1 MNKPLTLGSLFD
13 GSGTFP
19 MMAMLSGIVPVWK
32 SEIEPFP
39 IEVTKKRLPFVK
51 HLGDI
56 NSINGAEIEPVDI
69 ITFGSPCTDLSVAG
83 KRQGLNAARSGLF
96 FQAVRIIKEMRCAT
110 NGKYPRFAVW
120 ENVTGAFSSNGGED
134 FRCVLEEFCKIK
146 DAGLSVPKPKP
157 EKWTKAGE
165 IMGENFSVA
174 YRTFDAQY
182 WGVPQR
188 RMRVYLVADFDGGCA
203 SKILFESEGVS
214 GYSAESFRSWQET
227 ARSFGNCS
235 EETGTGMMF
244 ENHSQDTRY
253 TGPLCVAQTVSA
265 TYGTGGNNQP
275 FVVES
280 AVVPATLK
288 IRCGHG
294 NGGRGAL
301 IQKNKSATLSC
312 NNDQTLF
319 VPKAYGICGKYSNS
333 MLSDNPNSGFYEAE
347 TSRTIDTSNQSPC
360 KNQGGMVVLEGNG
373 SRPSHH
379 GDGYKES
386 ETMYTLNC
394 TENHAVSYGIG
405 RPAMNQGYNAR
416 FSFQIEEEKSPTLV
430 ASGAGGIAHPKYS
443 TSKNSHHTVAE
454 KEKANT
460 LVASDYKDPPVV
472 NDSTPEIEYIV
483 RRLTPQ
489 ECALLQG
496 MPTWWCD
503 ELGTENPT
511 DTQID
516 WWQNVFETYNKAIG
530 KACKPKS
537 RKQIEKWLKN
547 PYSDSATYKMWGN
560 GIASSNAWFVLSGI
574 AYYAQ
579 NEGK

>member
-19 MMAMLSGIVPVWK
+19 VAGMLSGIVPVWK

-39 IEVTKKRLPFVK
+39 IAVTEKRLPFVK

-56 NSINGAEIEPVDI
+56 NKINGAEIEPVDI
-69 ITFGSPCTDLSVAG
+69 ITFGSPCTDLSCAG
-83 KRQGLNAARSGLF
+83 KRHGLNAARSGLF

-134 FRCVLEEFCKIK
+134 FRCVLEELCKIK
-146 DAGLSVPKPKP
+146 IPDISVPKP

-165 IMGENFSVA
+165 ILADGFSLA
-174 YRTFDAQY
+174 YRTVDAQY

-188 RMRVYLVADFDGGCA
+188 RMRIYLVADFDGECA

-214 GYSAESFRSWQET
+214 GYSPQGFRSWKET
-227 ARSFGNCS
+227 AGSFGTCS
-235 EETGTGMMF
+235 EETSTGLVF
-244 ENHSQDTRY
+244 SNHGQDTRFK
-253 TGPLCVAQTVSA
+253 GPVEVAETVSA

-280 AVVPATLK
+280 AFVPKTLK
-288 IRCGHG
+288 IRCGGG
-294 NGGRGAL
+294 NGGKGAL
-301 IQKNKSATLSC
+301 IQENKFATLSC

-333 MLSDNPNSGFYEAE
+333 MLSDNPNSGFYEAD
-347 TSRTIDTSNQSPC
+347 TARTIDTSNQSPC
-360 KNQGGMVVLEGNG
+360 KNQGGIVVVEGNG

-379 GDGYKES
+379 GNGYKES

-394 TENHAVSYGIG
+394 TENHAVAYGIG
-405 RPAMNQGYNAR
+405 RPAMNQGYNAK
-416 FSFQIEEEKSPTLV
+416 FSFQIEEETSPTLV
-430 ASGAGGIAHPKYS
+430 ASGAGGIAHPVYS

-460 LVASDYKDPPVV
+460 LVASDYKDPPLV
-472 NDSTPEIEYIV
+472 NAPEYIV

-503 ELGTENPT
+503 DIGIKNPT
-511 DTQID
+511 EKQIR
-516 WWQNVFETYNKAIG
+516 WWQNVFETYNKAVG
-530 KACKPKS
+530 KICKPKS
-537 RKQIEKWLKN
+537 RKQLEKWLKD
-547 PYSDSATYKMWGN
+547 PYSDSAAYKMWGN
-560 GIASSNAWFVLSGI
+560 GIYLGNAWFVLSGI

-579 NEGK
+579 NTA

>member
-19 MMAMLSGIVPVWK
+19 VAGMLSGILPVWK

-39 IEVTKKRLPFVK
+39 IAVTEKRLPFVK

-56 NSINGAEIEPVDI
+56 NCINGAEIEPVDI

-120 ENVTGAFSSNGGED
+120 ENVVGALSSNKGED
-134 FRCVLEEFCKIK
+134 FRCVLKELCKIK
-146 DAGLSVPKPKP
+146 IPDISVPKP
-157 EKWTKAGE
+157 EKWTKSGE
-165 IMGENFSVA
+165 ILADGFSLA
-174 YRTFDAQY
+174 YRTVDAQY

-188 RMRVYLVADFDGGCA
+188 RMRIYLVADFDGGCA
-203 SKILFESEGVS
+203 SKILFESEGGT
-214 GYSAESFRSWQET
+214 GYSAESFRAWQET
-227 ARSFGNCS
+227 AQSFGNCS
-235 EETGTGMMF
+235 EETGSGLMF

-253 TGPLCVAQTVSA
+253 TGPLNVAQTVSA

-280 AVVPATLK
+280 SVVPATLK

-333 MLSDNPNSGFYEAE
+333 MLSNNPNSGFYEAD

-360 KNQGGMVVLEGNG
+360 KNQGGMVVVEGNG

-416 FSFQIEEEKSPTLV
+416 FSFQVEEEKSPTIV

-496 MPTWWCD
+496 MPAWWCD
-503 ELGTENPT
+503 DIGIENPT
-511 DTQID
+511 EEQIN
-516 WWQNVFETYNKAIG
+516 WWQNVFETYNKAVG
-530 KACKPKS
+530 KTCKPKS

-547 PYSDSATYKMWGN
+547 PYSDSAAYKMWGN
-560 GIASSNAWFVLSGI
+560 GIASSNALFVLAGI

>member
-39 IEVTKKRLPFVK
+39 IAVTEKRLPFVK

-56 NSINGAEIEPVDI
+56 NRINGAEIEPVDI
-69 ITFGSPCTDLSVAG
+69 VTFGSPCTDLSVAG
-83 KRQGLNAARSGLF
+83 KRQGLNAERSGLF
-96 FQAVRIIKEMRCAT
+96 FQAIRIIKEMRGAT

-134 FRCVLEEFCKIK
+134 FRCVLEELCKIK
-146 DAGLSVPKPKP
+146 DADLSVPKP

-203 SKILFESEGVS
+203 SKILFESEGGT
-214 GYSAESFRSWQET
+214 GYSAESFRAWQET

-235 EETGTGMMF
+235 EETGSGLMF

-253 TGPLCVAQTVSA
+253 TGPLNVAQTVSA

-280 AVVPATLK
+280 SVVPATLK

-333 MLSDNPNSGFYEAE
+333 MLSNNPNSGFYEAD

-360 KNQGGMVVLEGNG
+360 KNQGGMVVVEGNG

-416 FSFQIEEEKSPTLV
+416 FSFQVEEEKSPTIV

-496 MPTWWCD
+496 MPAWWCD
-503 ELGTENPT
+503 DIGIENPT
-511 DTQID
+511 EEQIN
-516 WWQNVFETYNKAIG
+516 WWQNVFETYNKAVG
-530 KACKPKS
+530 KTCKPKS

-547 PYSDSATYKMWGN
+547 PYSDSAAYKMWGN
-560 GIASSNAWFVLSGI
+560 GIASSNALFVLAGI

-579 NEGK
+579 NKGK

>member
-19 MMAMLSGIVPVWK
+19 VAGMLSGIVPVWK

-39 IEVTKKRLPFVK
+39 IAVTEMRLPFVK

-56 NSINGAEIEPVDI
+56 NCINGAEIEPVDI

-120 ENVTGAFSSNGGED
+120 ENVTGALSSNKGED
-134 FRCVLEEFCKIK
+134 FRCVLEELCKIK
-146 DAGLSVPKPKP
+146 ISDISVPKP

-165 IMGENFSVA
+165 ILADGFSLA
-174 YRTFDAQY
+174 YRTVDAQY

-188 RMRVYLVADFDGGCA
+188 RMRIYLVADFDGECA
-203 SKILFESEGVS
+203 SKILFESESLS
-214 GYSAESFRSWQET
+214 GYSPQSFCSWKET
-227 ARSFGNCS
+227 AGSFGTCS
-235 EETGTGMMF
+235 EETSTGLVF
-244 ENHSQDTRY
+244 SNHGQDTRFK
-253 TGPLCVAQTVSA
+253 GPVEVAETVSA

-280 AVVPATLK
+280 AFVPKALK
-288 IRCGHG
+288 IRCGGG
-294 NGGRGAL
+294 NGGKGAL
-301 IQKNKSATLSC
+301 IQENKSATLSC

-333 MLSDNPNSGFYEAE
+333 MLSNNPNSGFYEAD
-347 TSRTIDTSNQSPC
+347 TARTIDTSNQSPC
-360 KNQGGMVVLEGNG
+360 KNQGGIVVVEGNG

-379 GDGYKES
+379 GNGYKES

-394 TENHAVSYGIG
+394 TENHAVAYGIG

-416 FSFQIEEEKSPTLV
+416 FSFQIEEETSPTLV
-430 ASGAGGIAHPKYS
+430 ASGAGGIAHPVYS

-460 LVASDYKDPPVV
+460 LVASDYKDPPLV
-472 NDSTPEIEYIV
+472 NAPEYIV

-503 ELGTENPT
+503 DIGIENPT
-511 DTQID
+511 EEQIC
-516 WWQNVFETYNKAIG
+516 WWQNVFETYNKAVE
-530 KACKPKS
+530 KTCKPKS
-537 RKQIEKWLKN
+537 RKQLEKWLED
-547 PYSDSATYKMWGN
+547 PYSDSAAYQMWGN
-560 GIASSNAWFVLSGI
+560 GIYLGNAWFVLSGI

-579 NEGK
+579 NTA